1 MEAKARLKR
10 RMLSAAV
17 AENVALIEGRA
28 PAPRRSRSSRR
39 LAWTLAFLAGA
50 AIAAAVVLIGGPWTV
65 PLAAAATARTA
76 LPVAPA
82 PAPSATGGE
91 LTAPTAPPLRM
102 AREVFPLA
110 LRTIVLDPGHGG
122 GDLGTSVGGLYEKDL
137 TLDLARRLRR
147 LLLEQGFSVHLTRDA
162 DTRLSLRERARLAN
176 DLGADLFLSI
186 HLNWFEGS
194 SQARGVETYYLGPTN
209 DPYLTQLA
217 SAENAESGYSRADIR
232 HLLEGIYRDLRQEE
246 SLAVASSLQ
255 QALHRSLSRLDPK
268 VADRGVKQAPFLVLV
283 ATEMPAVLAE
293 VSCLS
298 NREEARLLTQT
309 EYRDRIAEAL
319 LAGVRSYA
327 EGAERAVNTK
337 RSG

>member
-1 MEAKARLKR
+1 MEARSRLKR
-10 RMLSAAV
+10 RLLSAAV
-17 AENVALIEGRA
+17 AENVALIEDRPLASRRA
-28 PAPRRSRSSRR
+28 RAPRRT
-39 LAWTLAFLAGA
+39 AWTFAFLAGA
-50 AIAAAVVLIGGPWTV
+50 GVAGAAVLLSGPWSGGRVGATA
-65 PLAAAATARTA
+65 PLAAAAGS
-76 LPVAPA
+76 PA
-82 PAPSATGGE
+82 PAAAGPATDA
-91 LTAPTAPPLRM
+91 APVKM

-137 TLDLARRLRR
+137 TLDLARRLRS
-147 LLLEQGFSVHLTRDA
+147 LLLAEGFSVHLTRDA
-162 DTRLSLRERARLAN
+162 DSRLSLRERARLAN

-186 HLNWFEGS
+186 HLNWFEGAS
-194 SQARGVETYYLGPTN
+194 ESRGVETFYLGPTN
-209 DPYLTQLA
+209 DPYLTRLA

-246 SLAVASSLQ
+246 SFAAASALQ
-255 QALHRSLSRLDPK
+255 QSLHRSLAQLAPQ

-298 NREEARLLTQT
+298 NREEARLLTQP
-309 EYRDRIAEAL
+309 EYRDRIAAAL

-327 EGAERAVNTK
+327 GGAERAATTK